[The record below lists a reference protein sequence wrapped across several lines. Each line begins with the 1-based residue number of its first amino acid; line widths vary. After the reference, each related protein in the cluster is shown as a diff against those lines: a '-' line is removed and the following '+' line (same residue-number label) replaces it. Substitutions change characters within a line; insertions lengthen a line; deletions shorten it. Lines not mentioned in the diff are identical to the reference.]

1 MQLTIPTKGPKV
13 TSLVWGTLDEQ
24 LVTGHDNG
32 DIVQWD
38 VKASNKIKIV
48 SDHSKSISDIQLSKD
63 RTMFISASKD
73 ATAKLFD
80 IDTLECL
87 KTYTT
92 ERPVNSAAISPTK
105 DHVRIEG
112 FTFIITLLKRERFDK
127 NIMNSS

>member
-1 MQLTIPTKGPKV
+1 MQITIPAKGPKV
-13 TSLVWGTLDEQ
+13 TSMVWGTLDEQ
-24 LVTGHDNG
+24 LVSGHDNG

-38 VKASNKIKIV
+38 VKASNKLKIV
-48 SDHSKSISDIQLSKD
+48 SNHTKSISDIQLSKD

-105 DHVRIEG
+105 DHVRTKG
-112 FTFIITLLKRERFDK
+112 
-127 NIMNSS
+127 SVYSYYH